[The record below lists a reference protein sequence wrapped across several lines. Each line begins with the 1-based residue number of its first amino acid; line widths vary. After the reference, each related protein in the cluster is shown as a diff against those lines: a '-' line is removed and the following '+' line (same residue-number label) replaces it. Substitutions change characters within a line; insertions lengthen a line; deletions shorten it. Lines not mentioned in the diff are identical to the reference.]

1 MATCTTREAWEC
13 ISIPRVDQGL
23 ANFAGMARLDCIA
36 NRQQRLH
43 ALCEKHTVTHEEQHY
58 LLHDSVEVHFGLKRR
73 TLGGVTGE
81 TSSLGESSLSYQSSH
96 SPLFVHDS
104 HPRVSKH
111 EQIQLLI
118 SKLCDG
124 QRFKGVG
131 DRTKERA
138 IARHDRKNIWRL
150 RIKLSC
156 FTLWVKSRRASLHV
170 HVSVH
175 WALLYW
181 LNLLLHFFLSLQ
193 SGMRKLKKAALFKKN
208 KAHLHTCSFISR

>member
-1 MATCTTREAWEC
+1 MDRSSPVSRATDCR
-13 ISIPRVDQGL
+13 

-36 NRQQRLH
+36 NRQQRVH
-43 ALCEKHTVTHEEQHY
+43 ALCEKRTVTYEEQH

-138 IARHDRKNIWRL
+138 IARHDRID
-150 RIKLSC
+150 I
-156 FTLWVKSRRASLHV
+156 
-170 HVSVH
+170 
-175 WALLYW
+175 
-181 LNLLLHFFLSLQ
+181 
-193 SGMRKLKKAALFKKN
+193 
-208 KAHLHTCSFISR
+208 